1 MTSEHSE
8 SNLRNAAH
16 AREDAYLET
25 LKTLASF
32 ESPTGQKAA
41 VDALIGHL
49 EDDLSAR
56 GWRVERVAKE
66 EVGDQLVARKDFPGE
81 TSTLL
86 LTHADTVWSV
96 GTLEKMPVK
105 REGDLF
111 YGPGTL
117 DMKAGI
123 AAGIHAVAMLEELDL
138 EPKGPVT
145 LLITSDE
152 EVGSKHSRT
161 IIESL
166 AQTHDRALVL
176 EPGRDDGALKV
187 GRKGV
192 GAFFVTFEGQS
203 AHAGNNPED
212 GASALRELAH
222 FLLFVE
228 SLNDDEAQTS
238 VNLTVA
244 RGGSVGNVIPEEA
257 FAEVDLRALE
267 DGEGKRVERAVYGYE
282 PKDSRVKLH
291 IEGGLNRPPMEP
303 TEQNMVLFEEA
314 KKKMEGLG
322 FSLDSAVVGGGSD
335 GNLTSA
341 LGVPTLD
348 GLGSSGRGP
357 HARYEHIRVTET
369 LDRLALLTALLTK

>member
-1 MTSEHSE
+1 MTSEPNKP
-8 SNLRNAAH
+8 NLRDAAH
-16 AREDAYLET
+16 AQEGAYLET
-25 LKTLASF
+25 LETLAGF
-32 ESPTGQKAA
+32 ESPTGQKDA
-41 VDALIGHL
+41 VDALIDHL
-49 EDDLSAR
+49 ENNLSTR
-56 GWRVERVAKE
+56 GWNVERVAKE
-66 EVGDQLVARKDFPGE
+66 KVGDQLVARKDFPGE
-81 TSTLL
+81 TSSLL

-123 AAGIHAVAMLEELDL
+123 AAGVHAVRLIEELDL
-138 EPKGPVT
+138 EPQGPVT

-152 EVGSKHSRT
+152 EVGSRHSRE
-161 IIESL
+161 IIETL
-166 AQTHDRALVL
+166 AREHDRAFVL
-176 EPGRDDGALKV
+176 EPGRDDGALKI

-192 GAFFVTFEGQS
+192 GAFYVTFEGQS
-203 AHAGNNPED
+203 AHAGNNPKD

-228 SLNDDEAQTS
+228 SLNDDDAQTS

-257 FAEVDLRALE
+257 FAEVDLRSLE

-282 PKDSRVKLH
+282 PKDSRVKVH
-291 IEGGLNRPPMEP
+291 ITGGLNRPPMEP
-303 TEQNMVLFEEA
+303 TEQNMALFEEA
-314 KKKMEGLG
+314 QEKMARLG
-322 FSLDSAVVGGGSD
+322 FSLESAVVGGGSD

-357 HARYEHIRVTET
+357 HARFEHIRVSET

>member
-1 MTSEHSE
+1 MTSEPDKP
-8 SNLRNAAH
+8 NLRDAAH
-16 AREDAYLET
+16 AQEDAYLET
-25 LKTLASF
+25 LTTLANF

-41 VDALIGHL
+41 VDALMDHL
-49 EDDLSAR
+49 EGDLSAR

-66 EVGDQLVARKDFPGE
+66 EVGDQLVARKSFPGK
-81 TSTLL
+81 TSSLL

-96 GTLEKMPVK
+96 GTLEKMPIK
-105 REGDLF
+105 RDGDLF

-123 AAGIHAVAMLEELDL
+123 AAGIHAVELLEEMKL
-138 EPKGPVT
+138 EPQGPVT

-152 EVGSKHSRT
+152 EVGSKHSRDL
-161 IIESL
+161 IERL
-166 AQTHDRALVL
+166 APEHDRAFVL

-192 GAFFVTFEGQS
+192 GAFYVRFEGQS
-203 AHAGNNPED
+203 AHAGNNPKD

-228 SLNDDEAQTS
+228 SLNDDESQTS

-244 RGGSVGNVIPEEA
+244 HGGSVGNVISEEA

-282 PKDSRVKLH
+282 PKDSRVKVH
-291 IEGGLNRPPMEP
+291 VTGGLNRPPMEP
-303 TEQNMVLFEEA
+303 TEQNMALFEEA
-314 KKKMEGLG
+314 KRKMEGLG
-322 FSLDSAVVGGGSD
+322 FTLDSAVVGGGSD

-357 HARYEHIRVTET
+357 HARFEHIRVSET

>member
-1 MTSEHSE
+1 MAFSDLKT
-8 SNLRNAAH
+8 AAH
-16 AREDAYLET
+16 AQEERYLET
-25 LKTLASF
+25 LTTLAEF
-32 ESPTGQKAA
+32 ESPTGHKAA
-41 VDALIGHL
+41 VDALIDHL
-49 EDDLSAR
+49 ENDLGAK

-66 EVGDQLVARKDFPGE
+66 KVGDQLVARKDFPGG
-81 TSTLL
+81 TSSLL
-86 LTHADTVWSV
+86 LTHADTVWPV
-96 GTLEKMPVK
+96 GTLAKMPV
-105 REGDLF
+105 RRDGDRF

-123 AAGIHAVAMLEELDL
+123 AAGIHAVALIEELGL
-138 EPKGPVT
+138 EPLGPVT

-152 EVGSKHSRT
+152 EVGSYHSRT
-161 IIESL
+161 LVESL
-166 AQTHDRALVL
+166 AKEHERAFVL

-192 GAFFVTFEGQS
+192 GAFFVTFEGRS
-203 AHAGNNPED
+203 AHAGNNPKD

-222 FLLFVE
+222 FLLFAE
-228 SLNDDEAQTS
+228 SLNNDDVQTS

-267 DGEGKRVERAVYGYE
+267 DGEGKRVERSIYAYE
-282 PKDSRVKLH
+282 PKDSRVKVH

-303 TEQNMVLFEEA
+303 TEGNMALFEEA
-314 KKKMEGLG
+314 KKKMESMG
-322 FSLDSAVVGGGSD
+322 FSLESAVVGGGSD

-348 GLGSSGRGP
+348 GLGSSGEGP
-357 HARYEHIRVTET
+357 HARHEHIRVSET
-369 LDRLALLTALLTK
+369 LDRLALLTALLTT

>member
-1 MTSEHSE
+1 MNSEP
-8 SNLRNAAH
+8 NLRAAAH
-16 AREDAYLET
+16 AQEETYIET
-25 LKTLASF
+25 LEALVRL

-41 VDALIGHL
+41 VDTLIDHL
-49 EDDLSAR
+49 ESDLSAR
-56 GWRVERVAKE
+56 GWDVERVTKE
-66 EVGDQLVARKDFPGE
+66 KVGDQLVARKDFPGD

-86 LTHADTVWSV
+86 LTHADTVWPV
-96 GTLEKMPVK
+96 GTLEKMPIK

-123 AAGIHAVAMLEELDL
+123 ALGLHAVSILEEQDL
-138 EPKGPVT
+138 EPLGPIT
-145 LLITSDE
+145 LAITSDE
-152 EVGSKHSRT
+152 EVGSRHSRDL
-161 IIESL
+161 IESL
-166 AQTHDRALVL
+166 AKEHDRALVL

-192 GAFFVTFEGQS
+192 GAFFVHFEGQS
-203 AHAGNNPED
+203 AHAGNNPKD

-222 FLLFVE
+222 FLLFAE
-228 SLNDDEAQTS
+228 SLNDDEAETS

-257 FAEVDLRALE
+257 FAEVDLRALKE
-267 DGEGKRVERAVYGYE
+267 EEGKRVEEAVHGYKPE
-282 PKDSRVKLH
+282 DSRVEVH

-303 TEQNMVLFEEA
+303 TERNLVLLEEA
-314 KKKMEGLG
+314 RAKMKRLG
-322 FSLDSAVVGGGSD
+322 FELDSAVVGGGSD

-357 HARYEHIRVTET
+357 HARFEHIRVSET